1 MSSLE
6 ILGGVSVKNLSLST
20 TYYCPNM
27 IDVLLSHIQ
36 EKVLLSDGDK
46 KALETF
52 FISKTLRKRQY
63 LLQEDDVCKHLAFV
77 AKGMLRSYNVDGK
90 GTEHISMFGWE
101 GWWLSDFN
109 SFLSGVP
116 AVFNID
122 AIEDSE
128 LMMISLSD
136 YNELTLKVP
145 IMDRYFRILFQN
157 SLVTKERRLM
167 SAITHT
173 AEEKYVQ
180 LAESNPQIIERIPQ
194 NLIASY
200 LGLAP
205 ETLSRIKK
213 NLAFKK

>member
-1 MSSLE
+1 
-6 ILGGVSVKNLSLST
+6 
-20 TYYCPNM
+20 M
-27 IDVLLSHIQ
+27 INVLLSHIQ
-36 EKVLLSDGDK
+36 EKVSLTELDIEAIK
-46 KALETF
+46 TF
-52 FISKTLRKRQY
+52 FVGKKLRKRQY
-63 LLQEDDVCKHLAFV
+63 LLQEGDVCKHLAFI
-77 AKGMLRSYNVDGK
+77 AKGLLRSYNVDDK
-90 GTEHISMFGWE
+90 GNEHINVFGWE
-101 GWWLSDFN
+101 GWWLSDFK

-128 LMMISLSD
+128 LMMISLAD
-136 YNELTLKVP
+136 YDALTLAVP
-145 IMDRYFRILFQN
+145 IMDRYFRILYQN

-180 LAESNPQIIERIPQ
+180 LVESNPHIIERIPQ

-213 NLAFKK
+213 NLAVKK

>member
-1 MSSLE
+1 M
-6 ILGGVSVKNLSLST
+6 VSVLNLSLLPINPQAS
-20 TYYCPNM
+20 M
-27 IDVLLSHIQ
+27 INVLLSQIE
-36 EKVLLSDGDK
+36 EKVSLTDQDK
-46 KALETF
+46 EAIKPF
-52 FISKTLRKRQY
+52 FVSKKLRRRQY
-63 LLQEDDVCKHLAFV
+63 LLQEGDVCKHLAFI
-77 AKGMLRSYNVDGK
+77 AKGLLRSYNVDEK
-90 GTEHISMFGWE
+90 GNEHINVFGWE
-101 GWWLSDFN
+101 GWWLSDFQ

-128 LMMISLSD
+128 LMMISLAD
-136 YNELTLKVP
+136 YNALTLKVP
-145 IMDRYFRILFQN
+145 IMDRYFRILYQN

-167 SAITHT
+167 SASTHT

-180 LAESNPQIIERIPQ
+180 LAESNPHLIERIPQ

-200 LGLAP
+200 LGFAP

>member
-1 MSSLE
+1 
-6 ILGGVSVKNLSLST
+6 
-20 TYYCPNM
+20 M
-27 IDVLLSHIQ
+27 INVLLSQIE
-36 EKVLLSDGDK
+36 EKVSLTDQDK
-46 KALETF
+46 EAIKPF
-52 FISKTLRKRQY
+52 FVSKKLRRRQY
-63 LLQEDDVCKHLAFV
+63 LLQEGDVCKHLAFI
-77 AKGMLRSYNVDGK
+77 AKGLLRSYNVDEK
-90 GTEHISMFGWE
+90 GNEHINVFGWE
-101 GWWLSDFN
+101 GWWLSDFQ

-128 LMMISLSD
+128 LMMISLAD
-136 YNELTLKVP
+136 YNALTLKVP
-145 IMDRYFRILFQN
+145 IMDRYFRILYQN

-167 SAITHT
+167 SASTHT

-180 LAESNPQIIERIPQ
+180 LAESNPHLIERIPQ

-200 LGLAP
+200 LGFAP

>member
-1 MSSLE
+1 MINVLFSQIQAKVSL
-6 ILGGVSVKNLSLST
+6 T
-20 TYYCPNM
+20 
-27 IDVLLSHIQ
+27 DQ
-36 EKVLLSDGDK
+36 DK
-46 KALETF
+46 EAIKTF
-52 FISKTLRKRQY
+52 FVPKRLRKKQY
-63 LLQEDDVCKHLAFV
+63 LLQEGDVCKHLAFV
-77 AKGMLRSYNVDGK
+77 ATGLLRSYNVDDK
-90 GTEHISMFGWE
+90 GNEHVSIFGWE

-116 AVFNID
+116 AMFNID

-128 LMMISLSD
+128 LMMISLAD
-136 YNELTLKVP
+136 YNELTLTVP
-145 IMDRYFRILFQN
+145 IMDRYFRILYQN

-173 AEEKYVQ
+173 AEEKYLQ
-180 LAESNPQIIERIPQ
+180 LVESNPDIIQRIPQ

-213 NLAFKK
+213 NLAVRK